1 MSADRASYTA
11 LGVAAVKRA
20 MDKHVGPDQAAT
32 TKQIAAEM
40 GLRDDR
46 KLRQILSDYD
56 GEAILLGKS
65 GDGIF
70 LATSPEQ
77 AAAFQ
82 AELEAKIWTLLKRR
96 SRRKRLA
103 RAMFVRPVEQ
113 GRLELAS

>member
-1 MSADRASYTA
+1 MSDRTSYSQAD
-11 LGVAAVKRA
+11 VAAVKAA
-20 MDKHVGPDQAAT
+20 MERHTGPDQAGT

-56 GEAILLGKS
+56 GEVILLGKNER
-65 GDGIF
+65 GIF
-70 LATSPEQ
+70 LATSPDQ
-77 AAAFQ
+77 AAAFS
-82 AELEAKIWTLLKRR
+82 AELDAKIWTQLKRR

-113 GRLELAS
+113 LGLGIAS